1 MAVLIDTGVLL
12 GALDADDS
20 YHEVAASV
28 LRRQSDELLV
38 VSTVVAETAWQV
50 ERALGPHAEAAFLD
64 SILAGELSL
73 VELEHVDYARSTELI
88 RRYAD
93 LGLGLV
99 DASIIAVAERLD
111 ITTVATFNHRD
122 FAVVRPSHVA
132 ALILIP

>member
-1 MAVLIDTGVLL
+1 M
-12 GALDADDS
+12 
-20 YHEVAASV
+20 

-38 VSTVVAETAWQV
+38 LSTVVAETAWQV
-50 ERALGPHAEAAFLD
+50 ERVLGPHAEAAFLD
-64 SILAGELSL
+64 AILAGELSL
-73 VELEHVDYARSTELI
+73 VELEPADYVRSAELI

-99 DASIIAVAERLD
+99 DASIVAVAERLD
-111 ITTVATFNHRD
+111 ITTVATFSHRD

>member
-1 MAVLIDTGVLL
+1 MAILVDTGVLL

-20 YHEVAASV
+20 YHGVAASV
-28 LRRQSDELLV
+28 LRHQSDELLV
-38 VSTVVAETAWQV
+38 LSTVVAETAWQV

-64 SILAGELSL
+64 AILARELSL
-73 VELEHVDYARSTELI
+73 VELEHADYTRSTQLI

-93 LGLGLV
+93 VGLGLV
-99 DASIIAVAERLD
+99 DASIVAVERLD